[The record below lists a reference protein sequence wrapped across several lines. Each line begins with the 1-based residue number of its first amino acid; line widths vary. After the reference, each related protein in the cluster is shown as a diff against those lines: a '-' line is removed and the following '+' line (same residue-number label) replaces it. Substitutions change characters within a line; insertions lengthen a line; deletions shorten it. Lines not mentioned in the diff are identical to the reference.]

1 MRWLAT
7 LLLLGLFAPSAVA
20 QLPPE
25 PSGATAAMTPDLG
38 KFYLEDAVDATFAAP
53 VAVAFAPGGRM
64 FVVEKRGMVWVVEDG
79 MLHPQPFIDLR
90 DEVLDQHDR
99 GLLGIAVDPDFETN
113 RRVYLSY
120 TVDHNSTADAQRV
133 DAFARV
139 TRYAGRADNPSVADL
154 SSRRVLLG
162 ETFATG
168 IPSCYYS
175 HSIGTLAFGSDGSLL
190 VGAGDGASYYA
201 VDPGGQYDACFG
213 AGKLDAS
220 EDIGAFRSQRL
231 ESLAGKILRID
242 PRNGRGYASNP
253 FYTGDLTD
261 NASRVWALGVRNP
274 YRFVVDPRGG
284 RSHPGQG
291 RPGRVYVAD
300 VGWAAWE
307 DLHLVRG
314 GENLGWPCFEG
325 SGPNEGYQ
333 QASPATNGC
342 DAPLAGVLTLPDF
355 TWHHSDPSRSSP
367 QGRTGRA
374 IVGGAVYGGTRYPE
388 VYRGSLFYGD
398 YVMGWTAMVPLAP
411 GGGLRRDRLVGTG
424 VGPVVAYAYDDA
436 SEYLY
441 LVDVGAGR
449 IRRLRHEDE
458 ALPGPPV
465 AYAVASPSQG
475 SLGTGGLRVQ
485 FSPDGSFSPRG
496 AALTYAWAFGDGT
509 TSSERAPVHT
519 FTEAG
524 TYTATL
530 TVSDGATTAQAATRI
545 LVRGGSPPSIRIT
558 SPSAVTRGATGQ
570 SVRLAAEVSD
580 PDQDAA
586 DLFVRWSVVQVHNE
600 HMHYDVFEGADAE
613 TAFVVPDHGAP
624 GDRVY
629 YRVRAEVRD
638 ASGMTSTD
646 EVALPLEHDVGEVD
660 VTASSVLSASVA
672 APASGRGSPSL
683 GVLSDAVTPLP
694 GADAS
699 RQFATF
705 TGTRDRAQDWIQADL
720 GQTRRVMRL
729 SFQEGL
735 HWADGGWFE
744 APPRAQIRRDG
755 TWHDVSDLRI
765 SPAYRADDGR
775 PFDRYEIAFAP
786 AEGDAVRLVGPPGGT
801 AGFVS
806 ASEFRVWAQ
815 GDPGDLAAVPAP
827 WTVSAVG
834 PPGGGAALVGDAV
847 GVEAA
852 GHVSGAGDRFSFVW
866 QPLDTDGSLVVRVD
880 ALTPDLPGAMA
891 GVMLRASLDPGA
903 VYGALAQTAQGVIV
917 QARLD
922 ADSPTVPV
930 IAPDGQT
937 APVWL
942 RVDRAGSLLSAFTSA
957 DGETWGLVAEGEVP
971 SLAGPV
977 LVGLFAASGDDG
989 ATAATL
995 LRHATLTPSPLA
1007 DGAAMASRAVPTE
1020 AAFGMEAAYPNPARG
1035 RTHVRVTVDDEAAL
1049 SVIDVL
1055 GRRLREIPV
1064 SASGE
1069 VSVDLRGLPAGAY
1082 LLRLSDPVTGRVT
1095 TRSLTVVH

>member
-1 MRWLAT
+1 MRWFST
-7 LLLLGLFAPSAVA
+7 FLLLALSAPFAGAQRVA
-20 QLPPE
+20 APTA
-25 PSGATAAMTPDLG
+25 SAAMTPDLG
-38 KFYLEDAVDATFAAP
+38 KFYLEDAVDATFAGP

-64 FVVEKRGMVWVVEDG
+64 FVVEKRGMVWVVENG
-79 MLHPQPFIDLR
+79 VRQPQPFVDLR
-90 DEVLDQHDR
+90 NEVLDQHDR
-99 GLLGIAVDPDFETN
+99 GLLGIAVDPDFEAN

-120 TVDHNSTADAQRV
+120 TVDHNSTADAPRL

-139 TRYAGRADNPSVADL
+139 TRFAGRADNPSVADL
-154 SSRRVLLG
+154 STRRVLLG
-162 ETFATG
+162 ETFGTG

-175 HSIGTLAFGSDGSLL
+175 HTIGTLAFGSDGSLL

-213 AGKLDAS
+213 AGRLDAS

-253 FYTGDLTD
+253 FYTGDLND

-291 RPGRVYVAD
+291 NPGRVYVGD

-307 DLHLVRG
+307 DLHRVRG

-325 SGPNEGYQ
+325 PAPNDGYQ

-342 DAPLAGVLTLPDF
+342 GTPLAGVLTPPDF
-355 TWHHSDPSRSSP
+355 TWHHDDPAMSSP
-367 QGRTGRA
+367 SGRTARA
-374 IVGGAVYGGTRYPE
+374 IVGGAIYNGTRYPE

-424 VGPVVAYAYDDA
+424 MGPVVAYAYDA
-436 SEYLY
+436 QTEYLY
-441 LVDVGAGR
+441 LVDVGVGR
-449 IRRLRHEDE
+449 IRRLRHENE
-458 ALPGPPV
+458 TVPGPPV
-465 AYAVASPSQG
+465 AYVAASPMQG
-475 SLGTGGLRVQ
+475 SRGANGLRVQ

-496 AALTYAWAFGDGT
+496 AALTYAWTFGDGA

-530 TVSDGATTAQAATRI
+530 TVSDGATTAQAATQV

-558 SPSAVTRGATGQ
+558 SPSAVTRGAAGQ
-570 SVRLAAEVSD
+570 SVRLAADVSD
-580 PDQDAA
+580 PDQDPA
-586 DLFVRWSVVQVHNE
+586 DLFVRWRVVQVHNE
-600 HMHYDVFEGADAE
+600 HIHFDVFEGADAE

-638 ASGMTSTD
+638 ASGMTGTD
-646 EVALPLEHDVGEVD
+646 EVVLSLAGDVGEVD
-660 VTASSVLSASVA
+660 VSATSVLSASVA
-672 APASGRGSPSL
+672 APAPGRGSSDL
-683 GVLSDAVTPLP
+683 NVLTDGVTPLP

-699 RQFATF
+699 RQFATY
-705 TGTRDRAQDWIQADL
+705 TGTRDRAEDWVQADL
-720 GQTRRVMRL
+720 GQVRRVMRL

-744 APPRAQIRRDG
+744 APPRAQVRRG
-755 TWHDVSDLRI
+755 GAWHDVTDLRI

-786 AEGDAVRLVGPPGGT
+786 AEGDAVRLIGPPGGT

-806 ASEFRVWAQ
+806 ASELRVWAQ
-815 GDPGDLAAVPAP
+815 GDADDIAGVPAP

-834 PPGGGAALVGDAV
+834 PPGGSAARVGDAI
-847 GVEAA
+847 GIEAA
-852 GHVSGAGDRFSFVW
+852 GRVAGTADRFSFVW
-866 QPLDTDGSLVVRVD
+866 QPLDADGSLVVRVD
-880 ALTPDLPGAMA
+880 ALTPDLPGAMS

-903 VYGALAQTAQGVIV
+903 VYGALVQTDQGLLV

-922 ADSPTVPV
+922 PDGPTTPV
-930 IAPDGQT
+930 IDPDGQT
-937 APVWL
+937 APIWL
-942 RVDRAGSLLSAFTSA
+942 RVDRAGSRLSAFTSV
-957 DGETWGLVAEGEVP
+957 DGETWDLLAEGDVP
-971 SLAGPV
+971 ALGGPILAG
-977 LVGLFAASGDDG
+977 LFVASGDDG
-989 ATAATL
+989 ETAATL
-995 LRHATLTPSPLA
+995 LRHVALTSSA
-1007 DGAAMASRAVPTE
+1007 FTDGPIVGSRPASAE
-1020 AAFGMEAAYPNPARG
+1020 AEFGMEAVYPNPARA
-1035 RTHVRVTVDDEAAL
+1035 RASVRVAVGAETEL
-1049 SVIDVL
+1049 SVVDLL
-1055 GRRLREIPV
+1055 GRRLTEVPV
-1064 SASGE
+1064 STSGV
-1069 VSVDLRGLPAGAY
+1069 VSLDLRALPAGTY
-1082 LLRLSDPVTGRVT
+1082 VLRLPDPVTGRIA
-1095 TRSLTVVH
+1095 TRPVTVVR